1 MCSGWKYSSKMSI
14 LSPFVFIFTENSQF
28 QEIFSKFSKLILSCI
43 QKFNASKN
51 HGKKDNL
58 QNNRTQICKALAEQA
73 HDVELNSLGGGI
85 LQQSYH

>member
-1 MCSGWKYSSKMSI
+1 MLI

-28 QEIFSKFSKLILSCI
+28 QEIFFKFSKLILSCL

-58 QNNRTQICKALAEQA
+58 QNNRTGVKDAAL
-73 HDVELNSLGGGI
+73 
-85 LQQSYH
+85 